1 MISRIRSWWRQR
13 RLQKL
18 LDLVRDYEM
27 TPEER
32 EAQRRDFAYGNVR
45 LSNPEVTR
53 EMVDKVADEMNRQPN
68 RGRK

>member
-1 MISRIRSWWRQR
+1 MISRIRSWWRHR
-13 RLQKL
+13 KLKKL

-53 EMVDKVADEMNRQPN
+53 EMVDRVADQMKKE
-68 RGRK
+68 KA

>member
-1 MISRIRSWWRQR
+1 MIFRIRSWWRQR
-13 RLQKL
+13 RLKKL

-53 EMVDKVADEMNRQPN
+53 EMVDRVADQMKKE
-68 RGRK
+68 KA

>member
-1 MISRIRSWWRQR
+1 MISRIRSWWRHR

-27 TPEER
+27 TPEEH
-32 EAQRRDFAYGNVR
+32 EAQRRDFAYGNVK

-53 EMVDKVADEMNRQPN
+53 EMVDEVADEMNRQN
-68 RGRK
+68 RPGRK

>member
-53 EMVDKVADEMNRQPN
+53 EMVDRVADQMKKE
-68 RGRK
+68 KA